1 MQYLFEFRYI
11 DSLKIR
17 RGHVVCAALHFTDF
31 NPEINILE
39 KHNGIFFNPP
49 TNLNIFTEIC
59 ILGKMHRAATK
70 KI

>member
-1 MQYLFEFRYI
+1 M
-11 DSLKIR
+11 
-17 RGHVVCAALHFTDF
+17 CAALHFTDF